1 MHRALMLA
9 LAGAAV
15 AGCSA
20 QPGPPGSEVRV
31 VVMRGLTAAE
41 HARNEQWSSEA
52 ERRRDAA
59 TGLRDLAGQGR
70 VLVTRCAVSRFE
82 VVFHEAVLPAG
93 AAVPP
98 EGALLRVRLGDAATP
113 DLVLGPVTDP
123 PGLVHGRVAL
133 GAPADALLARHYY
146 PIRGFHVLACTPRG

>member
-1 MHRALMLA
+1 MRRALMLA

-52 ERRRDAA
+52 ERRGFGWKTLMPARSC
-59 TGLRDLAGQGR
+59 LACSMQ
-70 VLVTRCAVSRFE
+70 VSAFWKS
-82 VVFHEAVLPAG
+82 P
-93 AAVPP
+93 
-98 EGALLRVRLGDAATP
+98 
-113 DLVLGPVTDP
+113 
-123 PGLVHGRVAL
+123 VAL
-133 GAPADALLARHYY
+133 
-146 PIRGFHVLACTPRG
+146 